1 MPLFKGVASKAK
13 PSKAIKYITNPK
25 KAAIVVTH
33 ALDDTLDYA
42 AQFADTQ
49 SLFGKAKS
57 FGNRKYYHFKH
68 SFDPKDN
75 ISPAEA
81 SEMTEELASKVFD
94 DYEYIIATHNDR
106 AHIHCHLIVNSVSF
120 VTGKMLH
127 LNNTEYGELKDLSNS
142 IAEKHG
148 YSTLD
153 FRKKAADKI
162 SSKEKQITLNGG
174 TSWKE
179 ELREVIAIAVHD
191 CTTMEEFESYINDYG
206 VTITRNT
213 AKTISFKHPNKQ
225 KSIRGDKLGANYT
238 KEAITDELAES
249 LYRNGSADKAT
260 NGQLLFRNGGRYNDR
275 IHRRTDTPEE
285 TDEERNDTLYAG
297 RRYEVVELFG
307 QERIT
312 DDDDLLSS
320 TESNSR
326 GRR

>member
-13 PSKAIKYITNPK
+13 PSKAIKYITNPN

-33 ALDDTLDYA
+33 GLDDSLDYSV
-42 AQFADTQ
+42 QFADTQ

-94 DYEYIIATHNDR
+94 DYEYIIATHTDK

-153 FRKKAADKI
+153 FRKKAADRI

-225 KSIRGDKLGANYT
+225 KSIRGDKLGADYT
-238 KEAITDELAES
+238 KEAILNELEKS
-249 LYRNGSADKAT
+249 SYRNERANKTTDGHILSRT
-260 NGQLLFRNGGRYNDR
+260 GGRYNDR
-275 IHRRTDTPEE
+275 IYRRTNTTEE
-285 TDEERNDTLYAG
+285 TDEKRTNMLFDGRYHEIAERHEIEDIG
-297 RRYEVVELFG
+297 
-307 QERIT
+307 
-312 DDDDLLSS
+312 DDDDLFSS
-320 TESNSR
+320 TKSNSR
-326 GRR
+326 GR

>member
-33 ALDDTLDYA
+33 GLDDSLDYSV
-42 AQFADTQ
+42 QFADTQ

-57 FGNRKYYHFKH
+57 FGSRKYYHFKH
-68 SFDPKDN
+68 SFDPKDKV
-75 ISPAEA
+75 SPAEA
-81 SEMTEELASKVFD
+81 NQMTEELARQVFD
-94 DYEYIIATHNDR
+94 DYEYIIATHTDR

-120 VTGKMLH
+120 ATGKMLH
-127 LNNTEYGELKDLSNS
+127 FNNTEYGELKDLSNS

-162 SSKEKQITLNGG
+162 SSTEKQIALNGG

-191 CTTMEEFESYINDYG
+191 CTTMEEFESYINEYG
-206 VTITRNT
+206 ITITRNT

-249 LYRNGSADKAT
+249 LYRNGSADKT
-260 NGQLLFRNGGRYNDR
+260 PNGQLLFRNGGRYNDR

-285 TDEERNDTLYAG
+285 TDEERNDTLFD
-297 RRYEVVELFG
+297 RRYYEVA
-307 QERIT
+307 ERPEIEDIG
-312 DDDDLLSS
+312 DDNDLLSS

>member
-13 PSKAIKYITNPK
+13 PSKAIKYITNPN

-33 ALDDTLDYA
+33 GLDDSLDYSV
-42 AQFADTQ
+42 QFADTQ

-57 FGNRKYYHFKH
+57 FGSRKYYHFKH

-75 ISPAEA
+75 VSPAEA
-81 SEMTEELASKVFD
+81 SQMTEELAQQVFD
-94 DYEYIIATHNDR
+94 DYEYIIATHTDK

-120 VTGKMLH
+120 ATGKMLH
-127 LNNTEYGELKDLSNS
+127 FNNTEYGELKDLSNS

-148 YSTLD
+148 YSAID

-162 SSKEKQITLNGG
+162 SSTEIQIALNGG

-191 CTTMEEFESYINDYG
+191 CTTMEEFESYINEYG
-206 VTITRNT
+206 ITITRNT
-213 AKTISFKHPNKQ
+213 TKTISFKHPNKQ

-238 KEAITDELAES
+238 KEAITDELAKS
-249 LYRNGSADKAT
+249 LYRNGSTDKTT

-275 IHRRTDTPEE
+275 IHRRTDTPKE
-285 TDEERNDTLYAG
+285 TDEERNDTLFNG
-297 RRYEVVELFG
+297 RHYEIVERLEIEDIG
-307 QERIT
+307 
-312 DDDDLLSS
+312 DDNDLLSS

>member
-1 MPLFKGVASKAK
+1 MSLFKGVASKAK

-33 ALDDTLDYA
+33 GLDDSLDYSV
-42 AQFADTQ
+42 QFADTQ

-75 ISPAEA
+75 VSPAKA

-94 DYEYIIATHNDR
+94 DYEYIIATHTDK

-153 FRKKAADKI
+153 FRKKAADRI

-225 KSIRGDKLGANYT
+225 KTIRGDKLGADYT
-238 KEAITDELAES
+238 EEAILNELEKS
-249 LYRNGSADKAT
+249 SYRNGRANKTTDGHILSRT
-260 NGQLLFRNGGRYNDR
+260 GGRYNDR
-275 IHRRTDTPEE
+275 IYRRTNTTEE
-285 TDEERNDTLYAG
+285 TDEKRTDTLFDG
-297 RRYEVVELFG
+297 RYYEFVERHEIEDIG
-307 QERIT
+307 
-312 DDDDLLSS
+312 DDDDLFSS
-320 TESNSR
+320 TKSNSR
-326 GRR
+326 GR